1 MNEFLNAILNVFLLN
16 VLNNT
21 LHINYN
27 LISFNSKHI
36 YFLTMNHTLTVSAA
50 YGRDFKS
57 KKEILNYWNSNR
69 DFQNLGYFNSD
80 INYSGSYINKQ
91 DAKRLEINSLMV
103 RYKNLMNIAVI
114 DVSKDTIK

>member
-1 MNEFLNAILNVFLLN
+1 MSFLLN

-21 LHINYN
+21 LHINYF

-50 YGRDFKS
+50 YGRDFKN
-57 KKEILNYWNSNR
+57 KKEILNYWNENR
-69 DFQNLGYFNSD
+69 DFQNLGIFET
-80 INYSGSYINKQ
+80 GYINKQ
-91 DAKRLEINSLMV
+91 DAKRFKVGYLNV

-114 DVSKDTIK
+114 DVIKDSIK